1 MRRDEKERGHRT
13 RVREGRG
20 GERKFDGREE
30 RGEERG
36 RERGINDEDD
46 AGGLRER
53 REKEEREE
61 RERREKEE

>member
-20 GERKFDGREE
+20 GEREFDGREE

-53 REKEEREE
+53 RDERDE
-61 RERREKEE
+61 RDGR